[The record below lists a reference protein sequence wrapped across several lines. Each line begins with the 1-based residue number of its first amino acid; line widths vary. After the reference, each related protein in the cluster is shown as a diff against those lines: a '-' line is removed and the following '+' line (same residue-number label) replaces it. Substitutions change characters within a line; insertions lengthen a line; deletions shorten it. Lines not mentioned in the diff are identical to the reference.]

1 MNSLCPVCKKRPL
14 IEKQRAACSSAC
26 RTAKHRAA
34 RKDHQSV
41 KRVVRSHGR
50 EPTPAETVAEWART
64 HGDGLIGAV
73 GELPALTRRADART
87 TVCHRPR
94 GLPDMRE
101 QVLAQAPQ
109 GAIGYRLVLPFED
122 HSLPPLIIPRRASYL
137 LSPFEYPD
145 DRRLRDGCWYRI
157 LWTDAK
163 GNRIPSSRLERP
175 PGLCFVLDI
184 CGYLRK
190 ER

>member
-1 MNSLCPVCKKRPL
+1 MNRLCPVCKKRPL
-14 IEKQRAACSSAC
+14 IGKQRAACSSAC

-41 KRVVRSHGR
+41 NQVVRSRGR

-73 GELPALTRRADART
+73 GALSALAHRAT
-87 TVCHRPR
+87 
-94 GLPDMRE
+94 PDMRE
-101 QVLAQAPQ
+101 QVLAQAPK
-109 GAIGYRLVLPFED
+109 GAMGYRLVLPYED

-137 LSPFEYPD
+137 LSPFDYPD

-157 LWTDAK
+157 LWMDAE
-163 GNRIPSSRLERP
+163 GNRIRSSRLECP

-190 ER
+190 AR

>member
-1 MNSLCPVCKKRPL
+1 MNRLCPVCKKRPL
-14 IEKQRAACSSAC
+14 IGKQRAACSSAC
-26 RTAKHRAA
+26 RSAKYREA

-41 KRVVRSHGR
+41 KRVVRSRGPER
-50 EPTPAETVAEWART
+50 TPAETVAEWART

-73 GELPALTRRADART
+73 GELPALTRRAT
-87 TVCHRPR
+87 
-94 GLPDMRE
+94 PDMRE

-109 GAIGYRLVLPFED
+109 GAIGYRLVLPYDD

-157 LWTDAK
+157 LWTDAE
-163 GNRIPSSRLERP
+163 GNLIPSSRLERP

-184 CGYLRK
+184 CGFCGLRK

>member
-14 IEKQRAACSSAC
+14 IGKQRAACSGAC

-34 RKDHQSV
+34 RKEPKSV
-41 KRVVRSHGR
+41 ERVVRSR
-50 EPTPAETVAEWART
+50 EREWIAEVARI

-73 GELPALTRRADART
+73 GALSALAHRAA
-87 TVCHRPR
+87 
-94 GLPDMRE
+94 PDMRE

-137 LSPFEYPD
+137 LSPFEYPH

-157 LWTDAK
+157 LWTDAE